1 MTDGPDVPLESDDVD
16 DLPTPFLFK
25 LMVALATLYLGW
37 RLVEGVIWLIQVL
50 GG

>member
-1 MTDGPDVPLESDDVD
+1 MTERPESPRESPEVE

-25 LMVALATLYLGW
+25 LMVTLAVLYLGW
-37 RLVEGVIWLIQVL
+37 RLVEAVLWLIQAL

>member
-1 MTDGPDVPLESDDVD
+1 MTERPESPRETPEVE

-25 LMVALATLYLGW
+25 VMVGLAALYLGW
-37 RLVEGVIWLIQVL
+37 RLVEAVVWLIEVL

>member
-1 MTDGPDVPLESDDVD
+1 MTERPESSHESPEVE

-25 LMVALATLYLGW
+25 LMVVLAALYLGW
-37 RLVEGVIWLIQVL
+37 RLIEGVMWLIQAL